1 MGMLDGGFN
10 FKDTCST
17 CNSIGDAGSMLRYI
31 HDRNRKICSDCHQK
45 LDEEE
50 GREEFNKYVHAS
62 KLDGN
67 RL

>member
-17 CNSIGDAGSMLRYI
+17 CKSVADAGTMLRYI
-31 HDRNRKICSDCHQK
+31 HDRKRKICSDCHQK
-45 LDEEE
+45 LDDEE

>member
-1 MGMLDGGFN
+1 MKISIAEGLYLIALD
-10 FKDTCST
+10 D
-17 CNSIGDAGSMLRYI
+17 
-31 HDRNRKICSDCHQK
+31 
-45 LDEEE
+45 EE